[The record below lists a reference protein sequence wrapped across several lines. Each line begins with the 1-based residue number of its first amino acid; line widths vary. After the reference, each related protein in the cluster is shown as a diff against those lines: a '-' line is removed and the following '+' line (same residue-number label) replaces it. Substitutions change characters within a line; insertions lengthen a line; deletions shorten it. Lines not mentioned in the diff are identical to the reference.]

1 MERVFII
8 FLWLAVLIVPDQ
20 IVYGHPSIP
29 GSTGKSNN
37 FSVFEENGKVGLKD
51 EEGEIL
57 IPATYDAIGWSNG
70 KLSIIDKVVGYQSG
84 GMWGLIHTANKIIT
98 PAEFLNLKPGEGSY
112 LIAQKRSLSQRPSF
126 GIINTSGKT
135 IVPFDY
141 DGLHLSNMRAIVMSR
156 TGMRYHFGLKDLT
169 GKLLIPLEY
178 QRIYSLGS
186 LRFAVENFDD
196 KIAIF
201 SDDGRQV
208 TEFNIDSISAFKKD
222 YAIVYQNQRQGLINR
237 NGQMVVSPVYG
248 AIELNDDGTVNV
260 RDVDAWFMLDGE
272 NKLVTRYEADAIM
285 PLSKS
290 RYAVFSGGK
299 VRLTDNEFKPLH
311 PAHFSSLTSFQRG
324 LALFRSGGRTG
335 VIDSVG
341 KIVIPADYQQIIL
354 DESVFRACLESGQKN
369 RWVILDAKGQPLTG
383 KHYQKIDPFNGKYYP
398 VRNRDY
404 WGAVDSHGKEI
415 IACVHDSLLQQKG
428 NRIVVKFKGEY
439 GIISLD
445 EHWLVTPQPN
455 ALEIV
460 NDNTYLEFDG
470 KTTFLKSFTR
480 DIIYFSDNRLDYE
493 SDRVTEHLP
502 SGASWTIDMN
512 GLITDRSMQPE
523 RAEKIF
529 PASEGLRAIY
539 QDGKYGFIDD
549 QGRLRIANRYEAV
562 QPFHSGF
569 AAVRIRDKWGFID
582 RQEKLVVQP
591 VYDHVASFENGYA
604 IVRQDG
610 FAGLIDTNGRIILPL
625 RYEDITL
632 TDEHRFMLRQE
643 GLYGLADGDG
653 RIIIHPKYDV
663 VTDTGNGYV
672 IVKRNNKFGVLTL
685 RGVSTVPMIYDDL
698 TYDPY
703 RKHYLAMKRSEW
715 KTVNVSASSTAQRA
729 N

>member
-8 FLWLAVLIVPDQ
+8 FLWLAVLFVPDQ
-20 IVYGHPSIP
+20 IVYSHPAIP
-29 GSTGKSNN
+29 EAIAKSNN

-51 EEGEIL
+51 DEGEIL

-70 KLSIIDKVVGYQSG
+70 KLSIIDKVVGYQSD
-84 GMWGLIHTANKIIT
+84 GMWGLIHTSNKIIT

-141 DGLHLSNMRAIVMSR
+141 DGLHLSNMRVIVMSR

-186 LRFAVENFDD
+186 LRFAVENFDN

-222 YAIVYQNQRQGLINR
+222 YAIVYQRQRQGLIDR
-237 NGQMVVSPVYG
+237 NGQMVISPAYG
-248 AIELNDDGTVNV
+248 AIALKDDGTVDV
-260 RDVDAWFMLDGE
+260 RDIDSWSVLDGE
-272 NKLVTRYEADAIM
+272 NKLLTRYEADAIK
-285 PLSKS
+285 PLSENH
-290 RYAVFSGGK
+290 YAIYSGGK
-299 VRLTDNEFKPLH
+299 ARLTDNAFKPLH
-311 PAHFSSLTSFQRG
+311 DAYFSSLTIFQRG
-324 LALFRSGGRTG
+324 LALFRNGGRTG
-335 VIDSVG
+335 VIDSAG
-341 KIVIPADYQQIIL
+341 KVFIPADYQQIII
-354 DESVFRACLESGQKN
+354 DENAFRACLDGGHKN
-369 RWVILDAKGQPLTG
+369 RWLILDMNGKPITE
-383 KHYQKIDPFNGKYYP
+383 KHYQNIAPFNGKYYP

-404 WGAVDSHGKEI
+404 WGAVDARGKEI

-428 NRIVVKFKGEY
+428 NRAVVKFKGQY

-445 EHWLVTPQPN
+445 ERWLVTPQPN
-455 ALEIV
+455 ALELL
-460 NDNTYLEFDG
+460 DDHTYLEFDG

-480 DIIYFSDNRLDYE
+480 DIIYFSDNRLEYQG
-493 SDRVTEHLP
+493 DRVREHLP

-512 GLITDRSMQPE
+512 GLITDRSIQPE

-529 PASEGLRAIY
+529 PGSEGLRPIY

-549 QGRLRIANRYEAV
+549 QGRLRIANRYEDV
-562 QPFHSGF
+562 QPFHAGF
-569 AAVRIRDKWGFID
+569 AAVRIRSKWGFID
-582 RQEKLVVQP
+582 RNEKLVVQP
-591 VYDHVASFENGYA
+591 VYDHVEPFEHGYA
-604 IVRQDG
+604 IVIQDE
-610 FAGLIDTNGRIILPL
+610 FTGLIDAGGRIILPL
-625 RYEDITL
+625 RYDEISR
-632 TDEHRFMLRQE
+632 TDKHRFMLRQQ
-643 GLYGLADGDG
+643 GLYGLADSAGK
-653 RIIIHPKYDV
+653 IIIHPKYDALS
-663 VTDTGNGYV
+663 DTGNGYV
-672 IVKRNNKFGVLTL
+672 IVQRNDKFGVLTL
-685 RGVSTVPMIYDDL
+685 RGVSTVPMIYDGI
-698 TYDPY
+698 TFDPY
-703 RKHYLAMKRSEW
+703 HQHYLAVKRSEW
-715 KTVNVSASSTAQRA
+715 RTVNVSASSSAQKA